1 MSKIEEFYQFREKF
15 ADMFPEELWKV
26 KEETLLQDEL
36 TTVIRESMAQELS
49 EVRSPIRVTID
60 YEPNGDIAVKVS
72 IKGTDDT
79 SEVIETPAS
88 VGEQPAGQSA
98 SKSYSQRSESVG
110 FTVKFP
116 DGTVVQRKN
125 AKETMI
131 ATLKVIGLHKAAAF
145 RGRTFKGFPLVGRNR
160 RTDVDFKC
168 QELVDGWYIYI
179 NMSNDTKIEMLRQIS
194 DEMRLGLVIK
204 DETGSD
210 VTFSADSPSRPGN
223 KQPAKRTLYKL
234 NGEGPY
240 SKRELVLLA
249 VTQYVMENAD
259 LTYDQLERV
268 FPKDL
273 QGSYGVI
280 RPMSWIEEKTSV
292 GFDHTSRYYTDPKDI
307 LTSADGI
314 KFAVCK
320 EWGDNFINFP
330 HQVES
335 LGWEISEG

>member
-1 MSKIEEFYQFREKF
+1 MSKIEGFYQLRE
-15 ADMFPEELWKV
+15 MFSGEVDEELWKV

-36 TTVIRESMAQELS
+36 ATAIRESMAQVLS

-60 YEPNGDIAVKVS
+60 YEPKGDIAVKVS
-72 IKGTDDT
+72 LKDTADT
-79 SEVIETPAS
+79 SEVIETPAF

-98 SKSYSQRSESVG
+98 SKPFSQRSESIG

-145 RGRTFKGFPLVGRNR
+145 RGRLFKGFPLVGRNR
-160 RTDVDFKC
+160 RTDVDFRC

-210 VTFSADSPSRPGN
+210 VTFSVDSSSRSGN
-223 KQPAKRTLYKL
+223 KQPGKRTLYKL
-234 NGEGPY
+234 NGDGPY

-249 VTQYVMENAD
+249 VTQYVMEHAD
-259 LTYDQLERV
+259 LNYDQLERV
-268 FPKDL
+268 FPKNL

-280 RPMSWIEEKTSV
+280 RPMSWIEEKASV
-292 GFDHTSRYYTDPKDI
+292 GFDHNNRYYTDSKDI

-320 EWGDNFINFP
+320 EWGDNFSNFA
-330 HQVES
+330 HQVEN

>member
-1 MSKIEEFYQFREKF
+1 M
-15 ADMFPEELWKV
+15 
-26 KEETLLQDEL
+26 
-36 TTVIRESMAQELS
+36 
-49 EVRSPIRVTID
+49 
-60 YEPNGDIAVKVS
+60 
-72 IKGTDDT
+72 
-79 SEVIETPAS
+79 
-88 VGEQPAGQSA
+88 
-98 SKSYSQRSESVG
+98 
-110 FTVKFP
+110 
-116 DGTVVQRKN
+116 
-125 AKETMI
+125 
-131 ATLKVIGLHKAAAF
+131 IGLHKAAAF

-210 VTFSADSPSRPGN
+210 VTFSADSSSRSGN
-223 KQPAKRTLYKL
+223 KQPGKRTLYKL
-234 NGEGPY
+234 NGDGPY
-240 SKRELVLLA
+240 SKRELVPLA
-249 VTQYVMENAD
+249 VTQYVMEHSD
-259 LTYDQLERV
+259 LNYDQLERV
-268 FPKDL
+268 FPKNL

-280 RPMSWIEEKTSV
+280 RPMSWIEEKASV
-292 GFDHTSRYYTDPKDI
+292 GFDHNNRYYTDPKDI

-320 EWGDNFINFP
+320 EWGDNFINFS

>member
-1 MSKIEEFYQFREKF
+1 MRKIEEFYQFREKF
-15 ADMFPEELWKV
+15 ADMFPEDLWKV

-36 TTVIRESMAQELS
+36 ATAIRESMAQVLS

-60 YEPNGDIAVKVS
+60 YEPKGDIAVKVS
-72 IKGTDDT
+72 LKDTADT
-79 SEVIETPAS
+79 SAVLDTPS
-88 VGEQPAGQSA
+88 FVGEQPAGQSA

-116 DGTVVQRKN
+116 DGTMVQRKN

-194 DEMRLGLVIK
+194 DEMRLGLVIII
-204 DETGSD
+204 ETGSD
-210 VTFSADSPSRPGN
+210 VTFSADSSSRSGN
-223 KQPAKRTLYKL
+223 KQSGKRTLYKL
-234 NGEGPY
+234 NGDGPY

-249 VTQYVMENAD
+249 VTQYVMEHSD
-259 LTYDQLERV
+259 LNYDQLERV
-268 FPKDL
+268 FPKNL

-280 RPMSWIEEKTSV
+280 RPMSWIEEKASV
-292 GFDHTSRYYTDPKDI
+292 GFDHNNRYYTDPKDI

-320 EWGDNFINFP
+320 EWGDNFINFS
-330 HQVES
+330 HQVER

>member
-1 MSKIEEFYQFREKF
+1 MRKIEEFYQFREKF
-15 ADMFPEELWKV
+15 ADMFPEDLWKV

-36 TTVIRESMAQELS
+36 PTAIRESMAQVLS

-60 YEPNGDIAVKVS
+60 YEPKGDIAVKVS
-72 IKGTDDT
+72 LKDTADT
-79 SEVIETPAS
+79 SAVLDTPS
-88 VGEQPAGQSA
+88 FVGEQPAGQSA

-116 DGTVVQRKN
+116 DGTMVQRKN

-210 VTFSADSPSRPGN
+210 VTFSADSSSRSGN
-223 KQPAKRTLYKL
+223 KQSGKRTLYKL
-234 NGEGPY
+234 NGDGPY

-249 VTQYVMENAD
+249 VTQYVMEHSD
-259 LTYDQLERV
+259 LNYDQLERV
-268 FPKDL
+268 FPKNL
-273 QGSYGVI
+273 QRSYGVI
-280 RPMSWIEEKTSV
+280 RPMSWIEEKASV
-292 GFDHTSRYYTDPKDI
+292 GFDHNNRYYTDPKDI

-320 EWGDNFINFP
+320 EWGDNFINFS

>member
-36 TTVIRESMAQELS
+36 TTVIRDSVAQVLS

-72 IKGTDDT
+72 LKETDDT
-79 SEVIETPAS
+79 SEVIETPSS
-88 VGEQPAGQSA
+88 VGEQPAGQLA
-98 SKSYSQRSESVG
+98 SKSYGQRSESVG

-320 EWGDNFINFP
+320 EWGDNFSNFAR
-330 HQVES
+330 QVEN